1 MNTLQIAVIL
11 MCGYIYVTNS
21 LSDRYKFKRS
31 SGWDAYFFVAVWGIV
46 FVVIAWLGCSLMSF
60 LGFFRW
66 LSNAVG
72 ITPQKI
78 ARMFPV
84 TNGDSSINFRDLKL
98 FVWAFTSITMATLA
112 GFAKRWWLTKPDRH
126 ISVLAKITSTNA
138 LEAMLMEA
146 SVSQFPV
153 LVSLKSKKVYVGI
166 VSCPAFE
173 HGDYEVVE
181 LLPLLSGYRDK
192 DTLQVRF
199 TSNYQSHYIRQGIG
213 IVGTMSRLTLDDFRT
228 LLPKR
233 EIDNVSFFDI
243 ETYKK
248 FQEIENSA
256 PPDGESTNKEN

>member
-1 MNTLQIAVIL
+1 
-11 MCGYIYVTNS
+11 
-21 LSDRYKFKRS
+21 
-31 SGWDAYFFVAVWGIV
+31 
-46 FVVIAWLGCSLMSF
+46 
-60 LGFFRW
+60 
-66 LSNAVG
+66 
-72 ITPQKI
+72 
-78 ARMFPV
+78 
-84 TNGDSSINFRDLKL
+84 
-98 FVWAFTSITMATLA
+98 
-112 GFAKRWWLTKPDRH
+112 
-126 ISVLAKITSTNA
+126 
-138 LEAMLMEA
+138 MEA

-243 ETYKK
+243 ETFKK
-248 FQEIENSA
+248 FQEIEKDA
-256 PPDGESTNKEN
+256 PPDGDSAKN